1 LFLPT
6 GTAPG
11 RSEPSTGFTPM
22 KGHRLRWAQIEALVN
37 DFGFIDEPAEA
48 RFVLKLQFEAPT
60 P

>member
-1 LFLPT
+1 
-6 GTAPG
+6 
-11 RSEPSTGFTPM
+11 M